1 MKYLDLRTVFL
12 FKMKLVG
19 DSLSARCSF
28 KSFVF
33 LVVMMLMTTSNL
45 FADAGLIGGYF
56 VRFALDPE
64 TKTAT
69 LRYVS
74 LEDAH
79 KVDFVI
85 PETFTEDGIT
95 YLVVGLGDRCFE
107 DCYALNSV
115 TIPSSVTS
123 LGDNCFSGCSKLTSV
138 TIPSSVT
145 SMGKGCFKSCD
156 GLTSVTIPSSVTSLG
171 EECFQS
177 CDGLTS
183 VTIPSSVT
191 SLGDNCFSG
200 CKSLP
205 SVTIPS
211 SVTSL
216 GDYCFTG
223 CSNLTYVTVPSS
235 VTSMGHGCFQ
245 QCIRLVSVTLPSTIT
260 LLGIECFQYCIS
272 LRSIVIP
279 SSVTSL
285 GRSCFED
292 CINLTS
298 VTLPSTIT
306 SMGER
311 CLRDCRSLPS
321 ITLPS
326 TVESIGN
333 QCFVNCSL
341 LKTVKFYG
349 KLPHFTKKE
358 YEENY
363 ELGLK
368 KDCNIFVPE
377 EYLQD
382 YKNALGTDYMNIF
395 AWNSTNINLEK
406 VRGIMAFSHD
416 GVVSITGLD
425 SGEVVKFY
433 TPDGKLVGT
442 SVAADGA
449 ASCAISETLV
459 IAKFGNHAI
468 KIAVK

>member
-1 MKYLDLRTVFL
+1 
-12 FKMKLVG
+12 
-19 DSLSARCSF
+19 
-28 KSFVF
+28 
-33 LVVMMLMTTSNL
+33 
-45 FADAGLIGGYF
+45 
-56 VRFALDPE
+56 
-64 TKTAT
+64 
-69 LRYVS
+69 
-74 LEDAH
+74 
-79 KVDFVI
+79 
-85 PETFTEDGIT
+85 
-95 YLVVGLGDRCFE
+95 
-107 DCYALNSV
+107 
-115 TIPSSVTS
+115 
-123 LGDNCFSGCSKLTSV
+123 
-138 TIPSSVT
+138 
-145 SMGKGCFKSCD
+145 
-156 GLTSVTIPSSVTSLG
+156 
-171 EECFQS
+171 
-177 CDGLTS
+177 
-183 VTIPSSVT
+183 
-191 SLGDNCFSG
+191 
-200 CKSLP
+200 
-205 SVTIPS
+205 
-211 SVTSL
+211 
-216 GDYCFTG
+216 
-223 CSNLTYVTVPSS
+223 
-235 VTSMGHGCFQ
+235 
-245 QCIRLVSVTLPSTIT
+245 
-260 LLGIECFQYCIS
+260 
-272 LRSIVIP
+272 
-279 SSVTSL
+279 
-285 GRSCFED
+285 
-292 CINLTS
+292 
-298 VTLPSTIT
+298 
-306 SMGER
+306 MGER

>member
-12 FKMKLVG
+12 FKKKLVG

-45 FADAGLIGGYF
+45 FASEFIDDFGICY
-56 VRFALDPE
+56 RLDPI

-69 LRYVS
+69 LHHALLR
-74 LEDAH
+74 DGR
-79 KVDFVI
+79 DIDIVI
-85 PETFTEDGIT
+85 PEKIT
-95 YLVVGLGDRCFE
+95 DENGKTYRVVELEEKCFYNCSDLISVTIPPTVRSLGSRCFL
-107 DCYALNSV
+107 DCYRLTSV

-123 LGDNCFSGCSKLTSV
+123 IGDCCFMHCSRLTSVTLPPSLKYLNHACFQGCSDLISVTIPSSVKSLESSCFAGCVKLTSV

-145 SMGKGCFKSCD
+145 EIEQMCFAGCSD
-156 GLTSVTIPSSVTSLG
+156 LISVTL
-171 EECFQS
+171 
-177 CDGLTS
+177 
-183 VTIPSSVT
+183 PSSVT
-191 SLGDNCFSG
+191 SLGDACFRK
-200 CKSLP
+200 CRSL
-205 SVTIPS
+205 S
-211 SVTSL
+211 S
-216 GDYCFTG
+216 
-223 CSNLTYVTVPSS
+223 
-235 VTSMGHGCFQ
+235 
-245 QCIRLVSVTLPSTIT
+245 IT
-260 LLGIECFQYCIS
+260 LSSNIVSIGHDCFAECD
-272 LRSIVIP
+272 R
-279 SSVTSL
+279 
-285 GRSCFED
+285 
-292 CINLTS
+292 
-298 VTLPSTIT
+298 
-306 SMGER
+306 
-311 CLRDCRSLPS
+311 LPS

-333 QCFVNCSL
+333 QCFVNCNL

-363 ELGLK
+363 EIGLK

-395 AWNSTNINLEK
+395 AWNPTNINQEK

-433 TPDGKLVGT
+433 TLDGKLVGS

-449 ASCAISETLV
+449 ATCAVSETLV